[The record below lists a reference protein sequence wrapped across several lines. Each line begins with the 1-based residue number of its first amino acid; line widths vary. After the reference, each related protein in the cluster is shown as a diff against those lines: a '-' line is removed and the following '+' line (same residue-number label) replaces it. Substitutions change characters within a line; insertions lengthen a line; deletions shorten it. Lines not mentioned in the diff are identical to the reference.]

1 MVCLVCVLCRRK
13 ECFIVLSRHATIHED
28 RVKKYHWNTVWKSSH
43 QYKHN
48 IFDDKR
54 LLPNSRCF
62 HYFLSTLADF
72 RTQSIT
78 SPIFTLLNLSG
89 FFFHFLSKATIL
101 TCKIEMHYATY
112 MHICVAI
119 CIQMYV
125 IMVLLQ
131 WFTFSI
137 NFSLTAVRISAD
149 SSIAWSSKSKVARLG
164 LGLHT
169 QHVLLMKQN
178 LHLYAYSWCLFCC
191 LLGDFL

>member
-1 MVCLVCVLCRRK
+1 MLRYMKTESKSTIEIQCENPHISTSIIFLMTKDSCQIPGAFITFCLPLQIFVP
-13 ECFIVLSRHATIHED
+13 
-28 RVKKYHWNTVWKSSH
+28 NPSH
-43 QYKHN
+43 
-48 IFDDKR
+48 
-54 LLPNSRCF
+54 LPFSRC
-62 HYFLSTLADF
+62 
-72 RTQSIT
+72 SI
-78 SPIFTLLNLSG
+78 FQG
-89 FFFHFLSKATIL
+89 FFHFLSKATIL